1 MSLIG
6 DQVKQLREYS
16 KELESSCSPSE
27 SYMVKQAADTIEELS
42 AKLHASQMERSIQY
56 YNDGWISCE
65 DRLPEEHDSM
75 FMKLYGTDKWN
86 CSMWKTQSDYVIVT
100 KEFKDGTRKT
110 DMMRTHDG
118 EWFSDIRIV
127 KFKIIAWKP
136 IPYKEKERD

>member
-56 YNDGWISCE
+56 YNDGWN
-65 DRLPEEHDSM
+65 L
-75 FMKLYGTDKWN
+75 
-86 CSMWKTQSDYVIVT
+86 
-100 KEFKDGTRKT
+100 
-110 DMMRTHDG
+110 
-118 EWFSDIRIV
+118 
-127 KFKIIAWKP
+127 
-136 IPYKEKERD
+136 